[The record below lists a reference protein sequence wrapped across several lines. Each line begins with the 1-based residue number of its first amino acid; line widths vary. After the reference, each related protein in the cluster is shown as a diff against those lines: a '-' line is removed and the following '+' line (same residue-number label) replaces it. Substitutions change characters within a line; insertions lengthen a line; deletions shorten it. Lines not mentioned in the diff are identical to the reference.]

1 MELVVCAV
9 ILVSIAMVL
18 NVISLKHELPPAL
31 QIFECVLVILCV
43 IILYAILL
51 DSIIVPLHDHHA
63 IDDIDFILTLV
74 RIGFCIVILL
84 LVCHFIVLVV
94 QHCSRR
100 KTIALLQH
108 LHNNATFLLVRIG
121 AKRPQGYVVFSY
133 RMDEEIGFCSREC
146 AICLTEYEAKDKCA
160 LLDKCGHIFHHLCL
174 HKCLVESIH
183 CPLCRQNIKD

>member
-63 IDDIDFILTLV
+63 IDDIDSILTLV
-74 RIGFCIVILL
+74 RIGFCIVNYITLGMPLYSPGCPALL
-84 LVCHFIVLVV
+84 KEEDDCTAATSTQQCHFSFGVNWRQETPRLCGFQLPNGRRNWVL
-94 QHCSRR
+94 Q
-100 KTIALLQH
+100 
-108 LHNNATFLLVRIG
+108 
-121 AKRPQGYVVFSY
+121 P
-133 RMDEEIGFCSREC
+133 
-146 AICLTEYEAKDKCA
+146 
-160 LLDKCGHIFHHLCL
+160 
-174 HKCLVESIH
+174 
-183 CPLCRQNIKD
+183 